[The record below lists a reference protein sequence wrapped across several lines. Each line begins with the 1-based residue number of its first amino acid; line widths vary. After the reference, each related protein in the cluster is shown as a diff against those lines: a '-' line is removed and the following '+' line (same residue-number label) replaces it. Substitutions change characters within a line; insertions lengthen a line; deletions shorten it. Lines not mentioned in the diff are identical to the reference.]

1 MMKKQRKKSS
11 KAAEKK
17 SVQSADFSNLGIEP
31 PKIYRESQYNNLGS
45 GKSTR
50 AVKSDRLEK
59 QNLSRSEKRQIDNKK
74 RKKKN
79 IFRKILIW
87 FSAMIAFVSVG
98 VVLSLTVFFQIS
110 DITVLGN
117 ERYSAEEILAHC
129 TVNEGENLFLAD
141 TNTSK
146 ELLEKNLPYIYDA
159 QLKRKLPGII
169 EINIKETKSEYSIRN
184 QDKTYI
190 LLDDNFKVLEDKA
203 EKAEGIAISKAEI
216 ESAVPGDVIQFADKD
231 TGECL
236 AKLAQSIKINN
247 FDQITSIYS
256 NNISDNY
263 VVYDKRIDFKLGT
276 CDNLDNKIYQGMTAC
291 EKLNQSSPNAK
302 GTMTVSGGKS
312 IYFTEK

>member
-1 MMKKQRKKSS
+1 MKKQRKKSS

-31 PKIYRESQYNNLGS
+31 PKIYRESQYNSLSNS
-45 GKSTR
+45 SKSTR
-50 AVKSDRLEK
+50 TVKSDRQKK
-59 QNLSRSEKRQIDNKK
+59 QSLSRSEKRQIDNKK
-74 RKKKN
+74 RKKRN
-79 IFRKILIW
+79 VFRKILIW
-87 FSAMIAFVSVG
+87 LTAIIAFVSVG
-98 VVLSLTVFFQIS
+98 AVLSLTVFFQIS
-110 DITVLGN
+110 DITVSGN
-117 ERYSAEEILAHC
+117 ERYSAEEILTHC

-146 ELLEKNLPYIYDA
+146 QLLEKNLPYIYDA

-169 EINIKETKSEYSIRN
+169 EINVTESKPEYSIRN
-184 QDKTYI
+184 KDKTYI

-203 EKAEGIAISKAEI
+203 EKADGIAISKAEI
-216 ESAVPGDVIQFADKD
+216 ESAIPGELIQFADKD

-236 AKLAQSIKINN
+236 AKLSQSIKTNN

-263 VVYDKRIDFKLGT
+263 VVYDKRIEFKLGT
-276 CDNLDNKIYQGMTAC
+276 CDDLDNKIYQGMAAC